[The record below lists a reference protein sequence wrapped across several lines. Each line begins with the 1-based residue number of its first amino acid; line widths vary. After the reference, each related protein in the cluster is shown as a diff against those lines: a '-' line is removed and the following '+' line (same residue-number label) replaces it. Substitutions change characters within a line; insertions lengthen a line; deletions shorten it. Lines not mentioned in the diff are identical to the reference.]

1 MNSVSRVVLVL
12 FVLAQLAAPVLA
24 QTTPA
29 GQPAPVDRTQ
39 RTVENLR
46 NRIEDASFKDF
57 NWVALLSVTVAVFLL
72 TIVVWFLQLVIAKVL
87 VFLLPVLAGVFAGLV
102 LPKNPPDS
110 AEMLVMGGAIVLA
123 GTSAS
128 LVFMLYA
135 SIFDL
140 RQKVKA
146 LEER

>member
-1 MNSVSRVVLVL
+1 MKTVSTVGVVLLVL
-12 FVLAQLAAPVLA
+12 LVLAGPALAQAAP
-24 QTTPA
+24 
-29 GQPAPVDRTQ
+29 GDQPVPPERAR
-39 RTVENLR
+39 RTVDDLR
-46 NRIEDASFKDF
+46 ERIEGASFRDF

-72 TIVVWFLQLVIAKVL
+72 TIIVWFLQLVIAKVL
-87 VFLLPVLAGVFAGLV
+87 VFLLPVLAGVFAGIT
-102 LPKNPPDS
+102 LPRHPPDS
-110 AEMLVMGGAIVLA
+110 AEMLVMGGAIVIA

-146 LEER
+146 LEDR

>member
-1 MNSVSRVVLVL
+1 MRVISKVVLVL
-12 FVLAQLAAPVLA
+12 IVLVLLGSPALAE
-24 QTTPA
+24 TGPA
-29 GQPAPVDRTQ
+29 GQPAPADRTQ
-39 RTVENLR
+39 RTVEDLR
-46 NRIEDASFKDF
+46 HRIEDASFKDF

-72 TIVVWFLQLVIAKVL
+72 TIIVWFLQLVIAKVL

-110 AEMLVMGGAIVLA
+110 AEMLVMGGAIVIA